1 MILDDR
7 ERGLIELLPNAT
19 VQHLAVGDIS
29 IGDGK
34 IIIERKSV
42 ADLEASILDNR
53 YREQRSR
60 LMAYAT
66 ENKAHPIYI
75 IEGSL
80 NRQFERLKKQAL
92 LKHLTRLVL
101 RYHIAV
107 FHTADKQETA
117 ELCTIL
123 ESQFNEDP
131 TTFDQPATMT
141 YVETRGATREANSD
155 DPKVFFTSVLRC
167 VRGVSAAGAVAI
179 AETVGSLEGAMKAS
193 AETFAEITCGKR
205 KLGKV
210 VGTRIHSLLHSI

>member
-66 ENKAHPIYI
+66 ENKAHPIY
-75 IEGSL
+75 
-80 NRQFERLKKQAL
+80 N
-92 LKHLTRLVL
+92 
-101 RYHIAV
+101 
-107 FHTADKQETA
+107 
-117 ELCTIL
+117 
-123 ESQFNEDP
+123 
-131 TTFDQPATMT
+131 
-141 YVETRGATREANSD
+141 
-155 DPKVFFTSVLRC
+155 
-167 VRGVSAAGAVAI
+167 
-179 AETVGSLEGAMKAS
+179 
-193 AETFAEITCGKR
+193 
-205 KLGKV
+205 
-210 VGTRIHSLLHSI
+210 